1 MAFTLLTCLKEH
13 DICNLMINRILLRL
27 TEMFSRYKKN
37 ITTFKIDLRKKGEL
51 SSAFS
56 VERER
61 IAPKE
66 TPTGLERAAKNS

>member
-1 MAFTLLTCLKEH
+1 
-13 DICNLMINRILLRL
+13 
-27 TEMFSRYKKN
+27 MFSRYKKN